1 MSGFNIWYTLITIV
15 AVMGGILG
23 GALYLVLLERKV
35 SAWVQDRLGP
45 NRVGPYGLIQP
56 IADAFKLLFKEDL
69 IPDRVDKILYLVAPA
84 IAVTTSLL
92 ALAVIPFGRTT
103 IPPSNPQD
111 LEAYFS
117 TYQFMIAP
125 RIDIGIVYVFA
136 VTSLAVY
143 AIILSGWAS
152 NNKYSFIGGLRSSA
166 QFVSYEIPMGMS
178 ILGVLLLTGSLNM
191 ERIIEKQTSG
201 WNIFYQP
208 LAFLIF
214 MVSAFAECNRLPFD
228 LPEAEQ
234 ELVGGYHTEYSGLK
248 FVFFYLA
255 EYTHLVTTSFL
266 FVVLFFGGGHFPL
279 IATAGAGGV
288 GGAIVKLIVMF
299 AKVLC
304 FVFFYLLIRWTIPRF
319 RFDQLMGLAWK
330 VLIPLGLANVVCVMV
345 VKQLGWTP
353 WLLLPV
359 SVVIFFGAAF
369 QTVWSRPQA
378 RASYTPVSRGA

>member
-1 MSGFNIWYTLITIV
+1 MNGFNIWYTLITIV
-15 AVMGGILG
+15 AVMGAILG

-69 IPDRVDKILYLVAPA
+69 IPDRVDKILYLAAPA
-84 IAVTTSLL
+84 IAVTASLL
-92 ALAVIPFGRTT
+92 ALAVVPFGRTT
-103 IPPSNPQD
+103 VPPPSNQAGPKD
-111 LEAYFS
+111 IEAYLN

-125 RIDIGIVYVFA
+125 RVDIGIVFVFA
-136 VTSLAVY
+136 VTSMTVY
-143 AIILSGWAS
+143 SIILSGWSS
-152 NNKYSFIGGLRSSA
+152 NNKFSFIGGLRSSA
-166 QFVSYEIPMGMS
+166 QFVSYEIPMGLS
-178 ILGVLLLTGSLNM
+178 ILGVLLLSGSLNM
-191 ERIIEKQTSG
+191 ERIIENQTSG
-201 WNIFYQP
+201 WYIFYQP

-214 MVSAFAECNRLPFD
+214 MVSGFAECNRLPFD

-266 FVVLFFGGGHFPL
+266 FVILFFGGWHFPL

-288 GGAIVKLIVMF
+288 IVKLIVMF

-330 VLIPLGLANVVCVMV
+330 VLIPLGLANLVCVMV
-345 VKQLGWTP
+345 VKQMGWTP

-359 SVVIFFGAAF
+359 SVGLLFAAASF
-369 QTVWSRPQA
+369 AMAREPSSRTA
-378 RASYTPVSRGA
+378 IRGL